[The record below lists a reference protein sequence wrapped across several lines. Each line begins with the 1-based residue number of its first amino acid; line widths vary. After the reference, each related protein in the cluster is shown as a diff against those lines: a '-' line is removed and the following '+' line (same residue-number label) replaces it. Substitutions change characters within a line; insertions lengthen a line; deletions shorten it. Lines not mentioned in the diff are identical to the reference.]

1 MVSFSVLIIT
11 HGREELLLKCLDSLR
26 PPVEKWQLII
36 VANGLPLSNEV
47 MQKAHSLTAEFDIL
61 HLEEQQTPGASRNQG
76 ISLAHYDWVY
86 LIDDDAYVCPQY
98 FEIALPLLEQERVE
112 ILGGPDSP
120 AKGMDTFSEA
130 LAVTLTS
137 PFCTGRTFSRHKG
150 QGHQMIAANEKI
162 LTSCN
167 LWIRTKLLHEVKFP
181 EDYLRTEETALLLE
195 LEKNGV
201 RMFYHPD
208 LKVGHHRR
216 KDLISLIHPTFYG
229 GYYRAK
235 VLKEKMAIDSGL
247 FWLPALFV
255 LMHLLVFISPAI
267 FWTLTRI
274 YLGLIVMMSLN
285 LAARR
290 QRMVL
295 FPYITILHYFIVFFY
310 GLGFL
315 SNRLGLR
322 ENR

>member
-26 PPVEKWQLII
+26 PPIEKWQLII
-36 VANGLPLSNEV
+36 VANGLPLSDEV
-47 MQKAHSLTAEFDIL
+47 VQKAHSLTPEVDIL
-61 HLEEQQTPGASRNQG
+61 NLEMQQTPGVSRNEG
-76 ISLAHYDWVY
+76 IKLVHYDWVY
-86 LIDDDAYVCPQY
+86 LVDDDAYVYPRY
-98 FEIALPLLEQERVE
+98 FEIALPLLEQERVD
-112 ILGGPDSP
+112 ILGGPDAP

-137 PFCTGRTFSRHKG
+137 PFCTGKTFSRHRG
-150 QGHQMIAANEKI
+150 QGHQMISANEQI

-167 LWIRTKLLHEVKFP
+167 LWIRSKLLHEVKFP
-181 EDYLRTEETALLLE
+181 EDYLRTEETALLLD
-195 LEKNGV
+195 LEKKGA

-216 KDLISLIHPTFYG
+216 KNLISLFHPTFYS

-235 VLKEKMAIDSGL
+235 VLKEKHARDSGF

-255 LMHLLVFISPAI
+255 LLHLLIFISPAI

-285 LAARR
+285 LASRHKNIK
-290 QRMVL
+290 L
-295 FPYITILHYFIVFFY
+295 FAYITLLHYFIVFFY

>member
-1 MVSFSVLIIT
+1 
-11 HGREELLLKCLDSLR
+11 
-26 PPVEKWQLII
+26 
-36 VANGLPLSNEV
+36 
-47 MQKAHSLTAEFDIL
+47 
-61 HLEEQQTPGASRNQG
+61 
-76 ISLAHYDWVY
+76 
-86 LIDDDAYVCPQY
+86 
-98 FEIALPLLEQERVE
+98 
-112 ILGGPDSP
+112 
-120 AKGMDTFSEA
+120 
-130 LAVTLTS
+130 
-137 PFCTGRTFSRHKG
+137 
-150 QGHQMIAANEKI
+150 
-162 LTSCN
+162 
-167 LWIRTKLLHEVKFP
+167 VKFP

-285 LAARR
+285 LASRR
-290 QRMVL
+290 KKMVL

>member
-1 MVSFSVLIIT
+1 VVSFSVLIIT

-26 PPVEKWQLII
+26 PSVEKWQLII

-47 MQKAHSLTAEFDIL
+47 IQKAHSLTSEVDIL
-61 HLEEQQTPGASRNQG
+61 NLEKQQTPGKSRNEG
-76 ISLAHYDWVY
+76 VKLAHYDWVY
-86 LIDDDAYVCPQY
+86 LIDDDAYVYSRY
-98 FEIALPLLEQERVE
+98 FETVLPLLAQDRVDV
-112 ILGGPDSP
+112 LGGPDAP
-120 AKGMDTFSEA
+120 ASGMDLFSEA
-130 LAVTLTS
+130 LAITLTS
-137 PFCTGRTFSRHKG
+137 PFCTGKTFTRHRG
-150 QGHQMIAANEKI
+150 LGHQMTRANEQN

-167 LWIRTKLLHEVKFP
+167 LWIRSKLLHEVKFP
-181 EDYLRTEETALLLE
+181 EDYLRTEETALLLD
-195 LEKNGV
+195 LEKKGV
-201 RMFYHPD
+201 SMFYHPD

-216 KDLISLIHPTFYG
+216 KSLISLFHPTFYG

-235 VLKEKMAIDSGL
+235 VLKEKLASDSGF

-255 LMHLLVFISPAI
+255 LLHLLVFISPAI
-267 FWTLTRI
+267 FWFLTRI

-285 LAARR
+285 LASR
-290 QRMVL
+290 QKKIKL
-295 FPYITILHYFIVFFY
+295 FAYITLLHYFIVFFY